1 MPNEP
6 KTNWKLI
13 AAIFVA
19 GLFAA
24 AQFGKLTLT
33 LEVMQDTYSKAS
45 AWVPTLISI
54 VGIVGLVFGVVAGPV
69 IARVGMV
76 RILRLSLIV
85 GAAMSLIQAVLP
97 PFEVFALTRIVEG
110 FSHLGLVIAAPTLLA
125 AASNDKDRPFAM
137 GIWAAFFGAS
147 LAITA
152 FFLPK
157 ILMSGGLPLLFGLH
171 GVGML
176 LIAVVLTKMLPANSP
191 EPDLTPGFIKAYRTL
206 YTHSNLLL
214 PGMGFV
220 WYTGIYIALIAVLPL
235 ANPMTASQIATIPLV
250 SIAGT
255 IGAGVVARVIAPN
268 YLSIAGYIASAV
280 FMIAIWLGFNSM
292 LVLYSLFF
300 FMGGIPTG
308 AFAAIAYFNK
318 TTLDRARATGGIT
331 HLGNIGT
338 TLGTPLMVIS
348 FQIAGLSGVTAMV
361 ILCCVAGVISI
372 AALSKTKL

>member
-1 MPNEP
+1 MPQIP

-33 LEVMQDTYSKAS
+33 LEVLQLTYSQAR
-45 AWVPTLISI
+45 AWVPTLISV
-54 VGIVGLVFGVVAGPV
+54 VGIVGLIFGVVAGPV
-69 IARVGMV
+69 IARIGMV
-76 RILRLSLIV
+76 RTLRLSLIV
-85 GAAMSLIQAVLP
+85 GAAMSLIQALLP
-97 PFEVFALTRIVEG
+97 PIEIFALTRIVEG

-125 AASNDKDRPFAM
+125 SASTDKDRPFAM

-176 LIAVVLTKMLPANSP
+176 LIAAILTKMLPANDP
-191 EPDLTPGFIKAYRTL
+191 QPDLTPGFFKAYRTL
-206 YTHSNLLL
+206 YTQPNLLL

-235 ANPMTASQIATIPLV
+235 TTPLSASQIATIPLI

-255 IGAGVVARVIAPN
+255 IGAGVVARVIAPHH
-268 YLSIAGYIASAV
+268 LSIAGYIASAL
-280 FMIAIWLGFNSM
+280 FMMAIWFGFNSL

-300 FMGGIPTG
+300 FMGAIPTG
-308 AFAAIAYFNK
+308 AFAAIAHYN
-318 TTLDRARATGGIT
+318 TATLDRARATGGIT

-338 TLGTPLMVIS
+338 TLGTPLMVLS
-348 FQIAGLSGVTAMV
+348 FQFAGLSGVTTMV
-361 ILCCVAGVISI
+361 IICCAAGVISI
-372 AALSKTKL
+372 AALSKTKP